1 MTEPTPFTLDT
12 PNGPLHGLVDLPEAP
27 GECPAVV
34 ICHGFKGFM
43 EWAFFPYLATLL
55 AERGFVAVRVNLSG
69 SGLLPGEDRV
79 SDPGAFRRNTHSREL
94 ADLLATLDATGRE
107 IAPGRVDLSRLGFLG
122 HSRGGGAA
130 VLAAA
135 LPPWRSRLSALV
147 TWAAVASF
155 DRYSAEEKET
165 WRRDGELPVVNSRTG
180 QKLALGV
187 ELLDDLERQAAAL
200 DILAA
205 ASQVTAPWL
214 LVHGEADETVPVAE
228 ADRLFAAAGGAA
240 GGPRKKLDLLRVPGG
255 IGGNH
260 TFGARH
266 PFAAPTPALIQALNA
281 TQRWFR
287 RHLS

>member
-1 MTEPTPFTLDT
+1 MTEATPFTLDT
-12 PNGPLHGLVDLPEAP
+12 PNGPLHGLVDFPAAP
-27 GECPAVV
+27 GERPAVV

-79 SDPGAFRRNTHSREL
+79 SDPAAFRRNTHSREV
-94 ADLLATLDATGRE
+94 ADLLATLGAVSLE
-107 IAPGRVDLSRLGFLG
+107 IAPGRVDPSRLGLCG

-130 VLAAA
+130 ILAAA
-135 LPPWRSRLSALV
+135 RPEWRDRLGALV

-155 DRYSAEEKET
+155 DRYSAEQKEG
-165 WRRDGELPVVNSRTG
+165 WRRNGELPVVNSRTG
-180 QKLALGV
+180 QELALGV

-200 DILAA
+200 DVLAA
-205 ASQVTAPWL
+205 APGIAAPWL
-214 LVHGEADETVPVAE
+214 LVHGEADETVPAAE
-228 ADRLFAAAGGAA
+228 ADRLFAAAR
-240 GGPRKKLDLLRVPGG
+240 GPRKNLDLLRVPGG
-255 IGGNH
+255 SH

-266 PFAAPTPALIQALNA
+266 PFAGPTPPLVQALNA